1 MSTLLASELLKLFSC
16 KTLFHVQHCLF
27 QPLIIVFQE
36 MRYPSVS
43 ILECFIECVFK
54 SCHYFI
60 AAALLLLMMIGNDEI
75 SELMLA
81 IDFLH
86 LLFF

>member
-16 KTLFHVQHCLF
+16 KISFHVQHCLF

-36 MRYPSVS
+36 MRYLPPC
-43 ILECFIECVFK
+43 LFFECIIECVFK

-60 AAALLLLMMIGNDEI
+60 AAAD
-75 SELMLA
+75 
-81 IDFLH
+81 DDW
-86 LLFF
+86 